1 MGRMYFYD
9 IMMLFDR
16 YNAYVKEENEAQ
28 EAQQKQY
35 EEDYQEK
42 QMNPSDMMRNMN
54 YNIPNYNIPNV
65 DTLTKGF
72 NFK

>member
-1 MGRMYFYD
+1 
-9 IMMLFDR
+9 
-16 YNAYVKEENEAQ
+16 
-28 EAQQKQY
+28 
-35 EEDYQEK
+35 
-42 QMNPSDMMRNMN
+42 MNPSDMMRNMN